1 MKIMENFI
9 DYVMEEALILI
20 PVLFIFG
27 KLLKETPKLAN
38 WLIPYILLVVGVV
51 LAFFLIG
58 FTVHGIV
65 QGVLVSGTAVFTHQ
79 LFKQAKN
86 KDKENVDFYVSM

>member
-51 LAFFLIG
+51 LSFLMIG
-58 FTVHGIV
+58 FTVDGFI
-65 QGVLVSGTAVFTHQ
+65 QGVLVVGATVLTHQ
-79 LFKQAKN
+79 LVKQSKN
-86 KDKENVDFYVSM
+86 MN

>member
-1 MKIMENFI
+1 MDFI
-9 DYVMEEALILI
+9 LEDALILI
-20 PVLFIFG
+20 PVLVIIG
-27 KLLKETPKLAN
+27 KILKGTPKLPT
-38 WLIPYILLVVGVV
+38 WLIPYILLVLGVIFSV
-51 LAFFLIG
+51 FLIG